1 MKNLCIL
8 ALVAPCLGHP
18 QRAAFLEQQFKEG
31 AELGAAKI
39 IHNIRGVESLLA
51 KELSGSPKELLVEE
65 QLLHKASQLA
75 LKAGKSRARQVHSA
89 EKLTKIETALAQ
101 MEQSSG
107 EAHEDTTQE
116 TTQETTDTTTEE
128 TGEDTTEETTKDT
141 TEETTKETTPKE
153 TTPEKQEN
161 ILEEVHALKTDVAD
175 ALGKS
180 NPTVTAKLESLMD
193 RVGGAQKDIL
203 QSEATAASHAS
214 ELAADVRKAKT
225 PAAGAFA
232 QASFKESSGSQ
243 DPVRRVQLAKQALG
257 QLSAAKLE
265 VAEAYGGDDETAKK
279 VSALMDQLSGSL
291 TGLELGS
298 EEDAK
303 ATSFKASEAAMFAK
317 IEAGEAAALAP
328 MKKSGKKAALLQAS
342 NALMASTQARR
353 LMKLA
358 QKTSML
364 ASEDHRISKET
375 MVARQ
380 MVDKALGNTKVGAEV
395 SALLSKAVSEA
406 NSAAAGDRHLAA
418 IEAHQVQNLLAH

>member
-107 EAHEDTTQE
+107 EAHEE

-193 RVGGAQKDIL
+193 RVGGAQQDIL

-375 MVARQ
+375 LVARQ

-395 SALLSKAVSEA
+395 SALLTKAVSEA

>member
-107 EAHEDTTQE
+107 EAHEE

-225 PAAGAFA
+225 PVAGAFA